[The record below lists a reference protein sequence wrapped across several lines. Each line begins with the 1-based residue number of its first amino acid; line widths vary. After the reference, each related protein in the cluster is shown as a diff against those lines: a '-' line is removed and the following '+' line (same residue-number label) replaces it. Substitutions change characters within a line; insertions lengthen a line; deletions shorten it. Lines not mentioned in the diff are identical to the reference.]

1 MSDLASV
8 VMALTAAIGAWSGH
22 PLPLLP
28 AAALVALGLARR
40 QPFLLVLG
48 VGLAA
53 SGLSARS
60 EAGLHPPVVGP
71 FAGVAT
77 LVTDPAEVNG
87 AVRVDLRFG
96 GKRVEAWAR
105 GVGAG
110 RLSARSAGEQIAVK
124 GTVRRVPPEARR
136 WLDARHVAGR
146 MTVDDVGAWG
156 WGSPA
161 SRVANSV
168 RRTLA
173 VGAESMSPERRA
185 LFSGFVLGDD
195 RDQPPEV
202 KDDFRAAGLTH
213 LLAVSGQN
221 VAFVLA
227 LFVPVLRRLGLG
239 GRLMAG
245 VGLLLLFGLVTRWEP
260 SVLRAV
266 AMAALAMLAATLGR
280 PVASIRILALAVTG
294 LLLVDPMLVRSVGFA
309 LSVGAC
315 AGIALLAEPIAAR
328 LPGPRSIAAV
338 VGVTLAAQV
347 GVAPVLVPVFGGLP
361 VASVPANLLAVPMAG
376 PLMMWGLGAGLV
388 AGLAGDPL
396 ARLAHLPT
404 GMAVAWEA
412 GVARWGAALPLGQL
426 GRWHLGALGGLV
438 VVGMVA
444 RRRRNRQ
451 SDRERPGRPCQA
463 RLGTAVLT
471 VGALAVVLAPAVQLA
486 EGAPLDGRPVSA
498 GARLWREGA
507 ATVLV
512 VDGGLTTPA
521 TLLSGLRAAGVRRL
535 DVVVATRASR
545 AVATSLGPV
554 LRRFPA
560 RLVLAPSGD
569 DLTGAVVPLP
579 GSLTRVGR
587 LSVETGQVQ
596 PRLEVRV
603 IADH

>member
-8 VMALTAAIGAWSGH
+8 VMALAAAVGAWSAH
-22 PLPLLP
+22 PFPLLP
-28 AAALVALGLARR
+28 AAAVVALGLAWRR
-40 QPFLLVLG
+40 PFLLVLG
-48 VGLAA
+48 VGMAA

-60 EAGLHPPVVGP
+60 HDGLHPPVVGP

-77 LVTDPAEVNG
+77 LVTDPAEVSG

-105 GVGAG
+105 GRGAG
-110 RLSARSAGEQIAVK
+110 RLSARSAGEQVAVK
-124 GTVRRVPPEARR
+124 GSVRRVPPAARR
-136 WLDARHVAGR
+136 WLDTRHVAGR

-195 RDQPPEV
+195 RGQPPEV
-202 KDDFRAAGLTH
+202 TADFRAAGLTH

-227 LFVPVLRRLGLG
+227 LFAPALRRLGLG
-239 GRLMAG
+239 ARLMAG
-245 VGLLLLFGLVTRWEP
+245 VALLLLFGLVTRWEP

-266 AMAALAMLAATLGR
+266 AMAALSLLAATAGR
-280 PVASIRILALAVTG
+280 PVSSIRVLALAVTG
-294 LLLVDPMLVRSVGFA
+294 LLLVDPLLVRSVGFA

-315 AGIALLAEPIAAR
+315 TGIALLAEPIAAR
-328 LPGPRSIAAV
+328 LPGPRSVAAV

-388 AGLAGDPL
+388 AGLAGDPW

-438 VVGMVA
+438 VVGLAA
-444 RRRRNRQ
+444 RRLR
-451 SDRERPGRPCQA
+451 SESAGGRFGA
-463 RLGTAVLT
+463 ALLVATAI
-471 VGALAVVLAPAVQLA
+471 AVMLAPAVALA
-486 EGAPLDGRPVSA
+486 RAGPLDGRPVSA
-498 GARLWREGA
+498 GARLWREGG

-512 VDGGLTTPA
+512 VDGGRAPPA

-535 DVVVATRASR
+535 DVVVATRAGR

-569 DLTGAVVPLP
+569 DLAGAVVPLS
-579 GSLTRVGR
+579 GSRIQVGR
-587 LSVETGQVQ
+587 LSVETGQVD

-603 IADH
+603 VARRP